1 MSLKTFHLIFVSAAT
16 LLAFGCAVWA
26 LKNYQ
31 APEGR
36 LGDLLFG
43 IGSALAGA
51 ALIAYE
57 RYFLKKTKDVGY
69 L

>member
-1 MSLKTFHLIFVSAAT
+1 MS
-16 LLAFGCAVWA
+16 FGCGIWA
-26 LKNYQ
+26 LKGYWSPGGTV
-31 APEGR
+31 AE
-36 LGDLLFG
+36 L
-43 IGSALAGA
+43 LAGLGSILAAA